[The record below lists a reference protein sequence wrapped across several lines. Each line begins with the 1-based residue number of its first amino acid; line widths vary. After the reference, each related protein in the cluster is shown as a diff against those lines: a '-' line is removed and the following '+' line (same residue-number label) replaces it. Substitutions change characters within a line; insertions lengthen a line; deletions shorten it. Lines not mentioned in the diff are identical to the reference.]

1 VSDLLSLF
9 QGFSVVLSW
18 YNIWMMAIGLF
29 LGIVVGV
36 LPGLGGPNGVA
47 ILLPLTFTMPPTS
60 AIIML
65 SCIYWGSLFAGAI
78 TSVLFNQG
86 YVIQSAIVWR

>member
-1 VSDLLSLF
+1 VADLLNLF
-9 QGFSVVLSW
+9 HGFSVILSW
-18 YNIWMMAIGLF
+18 YNLSMMAVGLI
-29 LGIVVGV
+29 LGIFVGV

-60 AIIML
+60 AIVML

-78 TSVLFNQG
+78 TSILFNIPG
-86 YVIQSAIVWR
+86 ESH